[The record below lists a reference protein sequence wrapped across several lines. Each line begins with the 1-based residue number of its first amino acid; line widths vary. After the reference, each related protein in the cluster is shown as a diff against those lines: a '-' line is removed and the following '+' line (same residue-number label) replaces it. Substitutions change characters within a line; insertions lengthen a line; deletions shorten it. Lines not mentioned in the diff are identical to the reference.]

1 MDWTLRGWRL
11 YSTRKD
17 ERAVF
22 LKRLTYLLV
31 VAVCLPCWVGCAPKV
46 KNPEGDATASDGS
59 GSSKPAVAETAEKS
73 APRDL
78 LLKVLKKYGAL
89 SKYADEGILHLKFSQ
104 RGQVV
109 EEKWPSRVQFDRAGK
124 VAVNAFQAT
133 VRITEDT
140 FAAKIDDEESN
151 NLDNQVLRR
160 SRKGDVKLQEFM
172 LDPVLGDIL
181 ASQLRRQPLQLELLL
196 DPATLESVVAP
207 GAGLKSKGMETFDG
221 HACQLIELATPSGAY
236 VFWVDPKALLVR
248 RLDYPVATMVPDLAT
263 NPDVQGL
270 RLSAELVGAKG
281 DGDCAFDKQTF
292 QLEQPANAKVMKSF
306 VVPPRPLPSKLF
318 GKVPIDFWF
327 NKIGGERIRRDDLRG
342 QISILVWFRNHP
354 ACVATLQQLEQAR
367 RELGEQSK
375 VKFYAVNT
383 DESAMSDEALQKLLF
398 SWDVQLEPVRDFEA
412 FGDKA
417 FQIAVQPTVI
427 VLGEDLTVQ
436 VFQPGGNPLLANQMV
451 VIAERLQSGAR
462 LDEEILTRTK
472 NEQASYEKLVAEG
485 GPNLEANIAANIPE
499 GETVL
504 HQPRPPMLL
513 DLVPLWQRLL
523 ISEPGN
529 LYFTGSG
536 EARRLLVVDGGKRI
550 VEVEP
555 MTGDVI
561 MRHELSLPKEVTIS
575 YLREGKMKGG
585 RSFFLAGAPGG
596 GQLFWFDDQWKLLG
610 SYPPNGT
617 LSARIFDVCVIPQEG
632 EDDQVAIGFGDL
644 LGIHVLS
651 TQREVLW
658 KSRACPTVTSL
669 ARGVSSEEGEWLL
682 AIGEE
687 GEVTPFSAKGEVGK
701 RQRHETL
708 ALGRLVNAS
717 FGPAKIAPMLGIGV
731 NDKGAV
737 FAVGLDAK
745 MKDHW
750 KLELPPGGHQV
761 PIEPIVS
768 GSLRNKE
775 SGDWLIAS
783 PDSCIH
789 ILGED
794 GNFQD
799 KFAVGQAL
807 RGIAVGDGGV
817 VVYSSEGRIDAV
829 QVKKRP

>member
-1 MDWTLRGWRL
+1 MFLR
-11 YSTRKD
+11 
-17 ERAVF
+17 
-22 LKRLTYLLV
+22 RLTFLL
-31 VAVCLPCWVGCAPKV
+31 AFALFLPFWVGCAPKV
-46 KNPEGDATASDGS
+46 KTPDGDATASDGS
-59 GSSKPAVAETAEKS
+59 GGSKPAVVETADKS

-78 LLKVLKKYGAL
+78 LLKVLKKYGSL
-89 SKYADEGILHLKFSQ
+89 TKYSDEGILHLKFSQ

-109 EEKWPSRVQFDRAGK
+109 EEKWPSRVQFDRSGK

-133 VRITEDT
+133 VRLTEDT
-140 FAAKIDDEESN
+140 FAAKIEDEESS

-207 GAGLKSKGMETFDG
+207 GAGLKSKGMESFDG

-236 VFWVDPKALLVR
+236 VFWVDPKALLIR

-281 DGDCAFDKQTF
+281 DADCAFDKQTF
-292 QLEQPANAKVMKSF
+292 LLEQPAKAKVMKSF

-342 QISILVWFRNHP
+342 QISVLVWFRNHP

-367 RELGEQSK
+367 RELGEQNK

-451 VIAERLQSGAR
+451 VIAERLNSGAR
-462 LDEEILTRTK
+462 LDDEILSRTK
-472 NEQASYEKLVAEG
+472 EEQASYEKLVAEG
-485 GPNLEANIAANIPE
+485 GPNLEATALASAPE

-513 DLVPLWQRLL
+513 DLTPLWQRLL

-529 LYFTGSG
+529 LYFTGTG

-550 VEVEP
+550 VEVES

-561 MRHELSLPKEVTIS
+561 MRHELSLPKDVTIS
-575 YLREGKMKGG
+575 YLREGKTKDG

-610 SYPPNGT
+610 SYPPSGT
-617 LSARIFDVCVIPQEG
+617 LSARIFDVCVMPVEG

-644 LGIHVLS
+644 LGIHVVNAK
-651 TQREVLW
+651 REVVW

-669 ARGVSSEEGEWLL
+669 ARGVSSSDGDWLF
-682 AIGEE
+682 AVGEE
-687 GEVTPFSAKGEVGK
+687 GEVTPFSKKGEAGK
-701 RQRHETL
+701 RQRHQSL
-708 ALGRLVNAS
+708 SLGRLVNAS
-717 FGPAKIAPMLGIGV
+717 FGSAKIAPLLGIGV

-737 FAVGLDAK
+737 FSMGLDANW
-745 MKDHW
+745 KDHW

-768 GSLRNKE
+768 GSLRNKA
-775 SGDWLIAS
+775 SSDWLIAS

-789 ILGED
+789 IFGED
-794 GNFQD
+794 GKFQD
-799 KFAVGQAL
+799 MFAVGQAL
-807 RGIAVGDGGV
+807 RGIAVDDGGV